1 MTIRPWGVA
10 FWAATCLLTPATAL
24 AAEAVVDTAEQ
35 AAERKEREEYYE
47 LYKVLA
53 DTLDQVERNYV
64 EDIDRRELFEAAIE
78 GILEKL
84 DPYSNYISPEELSRF
99 KTSVEQE
106 FGGIG
111 IQVGPDRN
119 GGIRVTS
126 PLYGTPAYRAGIL
139 AGDRIVEVN
148 GESAEGWS
156 LDEAVRRMK
165 GEAGSTVALT
175 VVHANG
181 KRETY
186 KLEREVIHVQSVVG
200 IERKEDDTWNFMLDD
215 DKKIGYLRLTAF
227 SRDTTKELRQ
237 AIKEL
242 QSQGMKGLVLDLRF
256 NPGGL
261 LNSAIEVADMF
272 VSEGRIV
279 STRGKNTPE
288 RTWDA
293 EKSGTFEDFPM
304 VVLVNHFSAS
314 ASEIVAACLQDHDR
328 AVVIGE
334 RTWGKGS
341 VQNVVDLEEGK
352 SALKLTTASYWRPSG
367 KNIHRG
373 PKSEETDEW
382 GVKPNEGYE
391 VKFSNDETF
400 ALMEAWRDRDIL
412 RPHGEET
419 PAAEEPATEVKPET
433 EGEAATEEKPAD
445 DADDADSDKSF
456 DDRQLTK
463 AVDYLSSELAKAN

>member
-1 MTIRPWGVA
+1 MAIRSWVA
-10 FWAATCLLTPATAL
+10 ASLTVIWLVAPSAL
-24 AAEAVVDTAEQ
+24 VAAEAAPAADSKE
-35 AAERKEREEYYE
+35 AERKEREEYYE

-64 EDIDRRELFEAAIE
+64 EDIDRRELFEAAIK

-119 GGIRVTS
+119 GGIRITS
-126 PLYGTPAYRAGIL
+126 PLYGTPAYRAGL
-139 AGDRIVEVN
+139 MAGDRIVEVN

-165 GEAGSTVALT
+165 GEAGTKVTL
-175 VVHANG
+175 VVIHPNG

-186 KLEREVIHVQSVVG
+186 TIEREVVHVQSVLG
-200 IERKEDDTWNFMLDD
+200 IGRNEDDTWNFMLDA

-227 SRDTTKELRQ
+227 SRDTTRELREAVKQ
-237 AIKEL
+237 L
-242 QSQGMKGLVLDLRF
+242 QSQGMKGLILDLRF

-261 LNSAIEVADMF
+261 LNSAIEVSDLF
-272 VSEGRIV
+272 VSDGRIV

-288 RTWDA
+288 RSWDA
-293 EKSGTFEDFPM
+293 VKAGTYEDFPM

-328 AVVIGE
+328 AIVIGE

-400 ALMEAWRDRDIL
+400 ALMEEWRERDIL
-412 RPHGEET
+412 RPRDKQEPSAEAKPESQAT
-419 PAAEEPATEVKPET
+419 NEKPAAEG
-433 EGEAATEEKPAD
+433 EGAAAKPAD
-445 DADDADSDKSF
+445 KPF
-456 DDRQLTK
+456 EDRQLSK
-463 AVDYLSSELAKAN
+463 AIDYLSNELAKAN

>member
-1 MTIRPWGVA
+1 MAIRSWVA
-10 FWAATCLLTPATAL
+10 ASLTVIWLVAPAALV
-24 AAEAVVDTAEQ
+24 AAEAAPAADSKE
-35 AAERKEREEYYE
+35 AERKEREEYYE

-64 EDIDRRELFEAAIE
+64 EDIDRRELFEAAIK

-119 GGIRVTS
+119 GGIRITS
-126 PLYGTPAYRAGIL
+126 PLYGTPAYRAGL
-139 AGDRIVEVN
+139 MAGDRIVEVN

-165 GEAGSTVALT
+165 GEAGTKVTL
-175 VVHANG
+175 VVIHPNG

-186 KLEREVIHVQSVVG
+186 TIEREVVHVQSVLG
-200 IERKEDDTWNFMLDD
+200 IGRNEDDTWNFMLDA

-227 SRDTTKELRQ
+227 SRDTTRELREAVKQ
-237 AIKEL
+237 L
-242 QSQGMKGLVLDLRF
+242 QSKGMKGLILDLRF

-261 LNSAIEVADMF
+261 LNSAIEVSDLF
-272 VSEGRIV
+272 VTDGRIV

-293 EKSGTFEDFPM
+293 VKAGTYEDFPM

-328 AVVIGE
+328 AIVIGE

-400 ALMEAWRDRDIL
+400 ALMEEWRERDIL
-412 RPHGEET
+412 RPRDEAE
-419 PAAEEPATEVKPET
+419 PAAEAKA
-433 EGEAATEEKPAD
+433 EGEAATEEKPAAEGEGSAEKP
-445 DADDADSDKSF
+445 ADKPF
-456 DDRQLTK
+456 EDRQLSK
-463 AVDYLSSELAKAN
+463 AIDYLSNELAKAN

>member
-1 MTIRPWGVA
+1 MTMRPWGTAIWGVM
-10 FWAATCLLTPATAL
+10 LLLAPATL
-24 AAEAVVDTAEQ
+24 VAAEATAEGDQ
-35 AAERKEREEYYE
+35 EAAERKEREEYYE

-84 DPYSNYISPEELSRF
+84 DPYSNYISPEELSKF
-99 KTSVEQE
+99 KSSVEQE

-126 PLYGTPAYRAGIL
+126 PLYGTPAYRAGL
-139 AGDRIVEVN
+139 MAGDRIVEVN

-165 GEAGSTVALT
+165 GEAGTKVTLA
-175 VVHANG
+175 VIHPNG
-181 KRETY
+181 KRESYTI
-186 KLEREVIHVQSVVG
+186 EREVVHVQSVLG
-200 IERKEDDTWNFMLDD
+200 FARKEDDTWNFMLDT

-227 SRDTTKELRQ
+227 SRDTTKELRE
-237 AIKEL
+237 AVKEL

-261 LNSAIEVADMF
+261 LNSAIEVADLF
-272 VSEGRIV
+272 VEKGRIV

-293 EKSGTFEDFPM
+293 EKAGTFEKFPM

-400 ALMEAWRDRDIL
+400 ALMEAWRERDIL

-419 PAAEEPATEVKPET
+419 PAAEEAKPE
-433 EGEAATEEKPAD
+433 EAAATEAKPAEGEGAEAETTSEKP
-445 DADDADSDKSF
+445 F
-456 DDRQLTK
+456 EDRQLTK
-463 AVDYLSSELAKAN
+463 AVDYLSSELAKVE